1 MSICIE
7 PDGLD
12 PGLYA
17 GEVYLVDPSLNPA
30 RISVELTAQS
40 RWINWLYSLLIIV
53 PALALALYGSQ
64 LDIPRDRT
72 RGNQAIDGPGSVRTP
87 WQF

>member
-53 PALALALYGSQ
+53 PALALAYVWITARYSAGQ
-64 LDIPRDRT
+64 D
-72 RGNQAIDGPGSVRTP
+72 P
-87 WQF
+87 WKSSH